1 MTPFF
6 YTLPSTPG
14 LGQLTMFSTH
24 CFQFSFFK
32 NLVYQF
38 TQNFI
43 IRNMK
48 DFCGGLEFVIVFSAK
63 YFPVLAFLQFTTL

>member
-1 MTPFF
+1 MIPFF
-6 YTLPSTPG
+6 YPVPSTPG
-14 LGQLTMFSTH
+14 LGQLIMFSSH
-24 CFQFSFFK
+24 CFQFSFLK

-48 DFCGGLEFVIVFSAK
+48 DFCGGLEFVIFFSVK
-63 YFPVLAFLQFTTL
+63 YFPVLAFLLFTTL